1 MADSPERQT
10 TEKFDVRRALFLSRL
25 VRVWDK
31 VPTMRLGELVALT
44 LDMNATHGGFDI
56 EVLRNIDDMDLVERI
71 ERWVLH
77 HSSG

>member
-1 MADSPERQT
+1 MSDPSRQT
-10 TEKFDVRRALFLSRL
+10 TEKLDVRRALFLDRL

-31 VPTMRLGELVALT
+31 VPTMRLGELVALA
-44 LDMNATHGGFDI
+44 LDMNAAHGGFDI

-77 HSSG
+77 RST